1 MPNTARATLLAFALA
16 ATCLRAQ
23 ENATATDAPSSALL
37 SRLASRDLPVDE
49 GRKIADQLRARTLAV
64 RIDLF
69 EAVRRAYLERV
80 AAHDKA
86 GERLHRDFRKAV
98 ASAQHAGVQHLGEA
112 KIDALRKQALAVTA
126 RAELTESMIR
136 GEIDPVMVDLR
147 TALLPTAD
155 QVLAHDAEVAAAVA
169 AAAKEAATTEAWFDL
184 CLEAA
189 HHLDGDPAGRVHA
202 TKAPPLPPPPVATP
216 PAVEF
221 ETDCLL
227 GLALG
232 SQDQRA
238 LEANEALR
246 GKTDAAEFAGTLELN
261 RIRIVLG
268 LNAVKIDEKLGNAAR
283 DHSNDM
289 RTLGF
294 FSHTSPVDGK
304 HTFGDRASR
313 AGTSAQAENIAQG
326 HQRGEDAILGWWYS
340 PGHHKNMLGSHA
352 RTGLGR
358 SETTWTQMFGG

>member
-1 MPNTARATLLAFALA
+1 MTIARATLLAFALA
-16 ATCLRAQ
+16 AASLRGQ
-23 ENATATDAPSSALL
+23 VNSTAAVDTPASTLL
-37 SRLASRDLPVDE
+37 SRLASRDLPVDD
-49 GRKIADQLRARTLAV
+49 GRKIVEELRARPLAI

-69 EAVRRAYLERV
+69 EAVRRAYLERI
-80 AAHDKA
+80 AAHDKTR
-86 GERLHRDFRKAV
+86 ERIHRDFRKAV
-98 ASAQHAGVQHLGEA
+98 ASAQRAGVQRLGETR
-112 KIDALRKQALAVTA
+112 IEALRKQALAVTA
-126 RAELTESMIR
+126 RADLSEAMVRS
-136 GEIDPVMVDLR
+136 EIDPVMLDLR
-147 TALLPTAD
+147 AALLPTAD

-169 AAAKEAATTEAWFDL
+169 AAARDAATTEAWFDL

-189 HHLDGDPAGRVHA
+189 HHIDGDPAGRAHA
-202 TKAPPLPPPPVATP
+202 AKAPPLPPPPVTTP
-216 PAVEF
+216 SAAEF
-221 ETDCLL
+221 ESDCLF

-238 LEANEALR
+238 LETNEGLR
-246 GKTDAAEFAGTLELN
+246 PRIDAAEFAGTLELN
-261 RIRIVLG
+261 RIRLALG
-268 LNAVKIDEKLGNAAR
+268 LVALKIDEKLGNAAR

-313 AGTSAQAENIAQG
+313 AGTSASSENIAQG
-326 HQRGEDAILGWWYS
+326 HVRGEDAIKGWWYS
-340 PGHHKNMLGSHA
+340 PGHHKNMLGAHA